1 MHPQYPIDS
10 TNMYANANANPYLR
24 NQVMSAKPEQLRLML
39 FDGAIRFLN
48 RARKGL
54 IDQDYDVSYTN
65 ISKAQKIVLELS
77 NSLDRGVMPEVTE
90 KLSALYTFIY
100 RLLIDA
106 STQRDT
112 DPLDEAVKLL
122 KYERETWAMLI
133 EKVAGQPATGA
144 A

>member
-1 MHPQYPIDS
+1 
-10 TNMYANANANPYLR
+10 MYANASPNPYLR

-48 RARKGL
+48 QGRKGL
-54 IDQDYDVSYTN
+54 VQKDYDVSYTN

-77 NSLDRGVMPEVTE
+77 NSLNREVMPDVTE

-100 RLLIDA
+100 RLLIEA
-106 STQRDT
+106 TTQRDT
-112 DPLDEAVKLL
+112 DKLDEALKLL
-122 KYERETWAMLI
+122 QYERETWAMLI
-133 EKVAGQPATGA
+133 EKATAQPATGA

>member
-1 MHPQYPIDS
+1 MNPTS
-10 TNMYANANANPYLR
+10 TPNPYLR
-24 NQVMSAKPEQLRLML
+24 NQVMSARPEQLRLML

-48 RARKGL
+48 QGRRGL
-54 IDQDYDVSYTN
+54 EQKDYELSYTN

-77 NSLDRGVMPEVTE
+77 NSLNRDMMPEVTE
-90 KLSALYTFIY
+90 KLSALYTYIY

-106 STQRDT
+106 STKRDT
-112 DPLDEAVKLL
+112 EPLDEALKLI

-133 EKVAGQPATGA
+133 EKAGTPATANSGA

>member
-1 MHPQYPIDS
+1 
-10 TNMYANANANPYLR
+10 MYQTTPANPYLR
-24 NQVMSAKPEQLRLML
+24 NQVLAAKPEELRLML

-48 RARKGL
+48 VGRKG
-54 IDQDYDVSYTN
+54 IESKDYDVSYTN

-77 NSLDRGVMPEVTE
+77 NSLNRNVMPEVTE

-106 STQRDT
+106 STTRDT
-112 DPLDEAVKLL
+112 KPLDEAIRLL
-122 KYERETWAMLI
+122 KYERETWALLI
-133 EKVAGQPATGA
+133 EKASEQPAGSGA

>member
-1 MHPQYPIDS
+1 M
-10 TNMYANANANPYLR
+10 NATTQANPYLR
-24 NQVMSAKPEQLRLML
+24 NQVLSAKPEELRLML

-48 RARKGL
+48 NGRRGL
-54 IDQDYDVSYTN
+54 EDKNYDVSYTN

-77 NSLDRGVMPEVTE
+77 SSLNRDVMPDVTE

-106 STQRDT
+106 STTRDVKH
-112 DPLDEAVKLL
+112 LDEAIRLL

-133 EKVAGQPATGA
+133 EKAASQPANSGA

>member
-1 MHPQYPIDS
+1 MNQ
-10 TNMYANANANPYLR
+10 TAAANPYLR
-24 NQVMSAKPEQLRLML
+24 NQVLSAKPEELRLML

-48 RARKGL
+48 VGRKGL
-54 IDQDYDVSYTN
+54 ETKDYDVSYTN

-77 NSLDRGVMPEVTE
+77 NSLNRDVMPEVTE

-106 STQRDT
+106 STTRT
-112 DPLDEAVKLL
+112 TEPLDEAVKLL
-122 KYERETWAMLI
+122 KYERETWALLI
-133 EKVAGQPATGA
+133 EKASEAPSSGA

>member
-1 MHPQYPIDS
+1 
-10 TNMYANANANPYLR
+10 MYQPTAANPYLR

-48 RARKGL
+48 IARKGL
-54 IDQDYDVSYTN
+54 VDKDFDVSYTN

-77 NSLDRGVMPEVTE
+77 NSLNRDVMPEVTD
-90 KLSALYTFIY
+90 KLSALYTFVY

-106 STQRDT
+106 STTRQT

-133 EKVAGQPATGA
+133 EKATQPAGSGA

>member
-1 MHPQYPIDS
+1 M
-10 TNMYANANANPYLR
+10 NATHNANPYLR

-48 RARKGL
+48 LGRKGL
-54 IDQDYDVSYTN
+54 VDKNYDVSYTN

-77 NSLDRGVMPEVTE
+77 NSLNRDVMPEVTE
-90 KLSALYTFIY
+90 KLSALYTYIY
-100 RLLIDA
+100 RLLIEA
-106 STQRDT
+106 TTQRDT
-112 DPLDEAVKLL
+112 EKLDEAVKLI

-133 EKVAGQPATGA
+133 EKAATEPASGA

>member
-1 MHPQYPIDS
+1 
-10 TNMYANANANPYLR
+10 
-24 NQVMSAKPEQLRLML
+24 ML

-48 RARKGL
+48 MGRKG
-54 IDQDYDVSYTN
+54 IEAKNYDISYTN

-77 NSLDRGVMPEVTE
+77 NSLNRSVMPEVTE

-106 STQRDT
+106 STTRDT
-112 DPLDEAVKLL
+112 KPLDEAIRLL
-122 KYERETWAMLI
+122 KYERETWAMMI
-133 EKVAGQPATGA
+133 EKISEQSAGSGA

>member
-1 MHPQYPIDS
+1 
-10 TNMYANANANPYLR
+10 MYANATPNPYLR

-48 RARKGL
+48 QGRKGL
-54 IDQDYDVSYTN
+54 VNKDYDVSYTN

-77 NSLDRGVMPEVTE
+77 NSLNREVMPDVTE

-100 RLLIDA
+100 RLLIEA
-106 STQRDT
+106 TTQRDT
-112 DPLDEAVKLL
+112 DKLDEALKLL
-122 KYERETWAMLI
+122 QYERETWALLI
-133 EKVAGQPATGA
+133 EKATAEPATGA

>member
-1 MHPQYPIDS
+1 
-10 TNMYANANANPYLR
+10 
-24 NQVMSAKPEQLRLML
+24 ML

-48 RARKGL
+48 TGRKGL
-54 IDQDYDVSYTN
+54 ESKDYDISYTN

-77 NSLDRGVMPEVTE
+77 NSLNRNVMPEVTE

-106 STQRDT
+106 STTRDT
-112 DPLDEAVKLL
+112 KPLDEAIRLL
-122 KYERETWAMLI
+122 KYERETWALLI
-133 EKVAGQPATGA
+133 EKAAQQTAGSGA

>member
-1 MHPQYPIDS
+1 MNQ
-10 TNMYANANANPYLR
+10 TTTANPYLR
-24 NQVMSAKPEQLRLML
+24 NQVLAAKPEELRLML

-48 RARKGL
+48 VGRKG
-54 IDQDYDVSYTN
+54 IESKDYDVSYTN

-77 NSLDRGVMPEVTE
+77 NSLNRDVMPEVTE

-106 STQRDT
+106 STTRDT
-112 DPLDEAVKLL
+112 KPLDEAIRLL
-122 KYERETWAMLI
+122 RYERETWALLI
-133 EKVAGQPATGA
+133 EKAAEQPAGSGA

>member
-1 MHPQYPIDS
+1 MNPTP
-10 TNMYANANANPYLR
+10 TANPYLR
-24 NQVMSAKPEQLRLML
+24 NQVLSAKPEQLRLML

-48 RARKGL
+48 VGRKGL
-54 IDQDYDVSYTN
+54 ETRDYDVSYTN

-77 NSLDRGVMPEVTE
+77 NSLNRDVMPEVTE

-106 STQRDT
+106 STTRT
-112 DPLDEAVKLL
+112 TEPLDEAVKLL
-122 KYERETWAMLI
+122 KYERETWALLI
-133 EKVAGQPATGA
+133 EKASEAPASGA